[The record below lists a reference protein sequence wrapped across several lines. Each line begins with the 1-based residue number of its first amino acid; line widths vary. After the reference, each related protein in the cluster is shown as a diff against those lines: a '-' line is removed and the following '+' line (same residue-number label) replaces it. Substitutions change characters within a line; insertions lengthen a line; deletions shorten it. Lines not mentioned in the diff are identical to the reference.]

1 MRCPNCKSEI
11 GSQASC
17 PYCGVVIKRSRTYF
31 DYPNS
36 TVATPRPSRTMM
48 QQDVQSQTNITARRL
63 EKRFN
68 NLELKQ
74 TMMMIFCGGILALQ
88 LLLLVVLILK

>member
-11 GSQASC
+11 GAQASC
-17 PYCGVVIKRSRTYF
+17 PYCGVVITRSRTYY

-36 TVATPRPSRTMM
+36 TVATPRPNRTVM

-68 NLELKQ
+68 DFELKQ
-74 TMMMIFCGGILALQ
+74 TMTMILCGGILALQ
-88 LLLLVVLILK
+88 LLLLIVLIIK